1 VATTAVPAP
10 HADEARPGSLKIIAT
25 ALGCAFAISALVIV
39 VSRSVAPPTQAP
51 AALAAAAA
59 TPAAAAPVHD
69 EPEVV
74 DLTVR
79 VAPPSAQISVDGANV
94 AANPFHARY
103 RKDRQVHHVLAS
115 ADGYDPKLEDI
126 LLTGDVAIDV
136 SLDRHAPPAPSAH
149 KAPPPAPAPPP
160 ARAVRHAAAPPASS
174 DSPPSPPPSATTTS
188 AAPEVNPTGGHAPLR
203 PIVTSS
209 PYGSQ

>member
-1 VATTAVPAP
+1 V
-10 HADEARPGSLKIIAT
+10 DEARPGSLKIIAT

-51 AALAAAAA
+51 AALAAVAAA
-59 TPAAAAPVHD
+59 PAAAAPVHD

-79 VAPPSAQISVDGANV
+79 VAPPSAQISIDGANV
-94 AANPFHARY
+94 PSNPFHARY

-126 LLTGDVAIDV
+126 LFTGDVAIDV
-136 SLDRHAPPAPSAH
+136 SLDRRAPPAPPAPSAH

-160 ARAVRHAAAPPASS
+160 ARAVRHAAPPASS
-174 DSPPSPPPSATTTS
+174 DSPPSPPPSATTS